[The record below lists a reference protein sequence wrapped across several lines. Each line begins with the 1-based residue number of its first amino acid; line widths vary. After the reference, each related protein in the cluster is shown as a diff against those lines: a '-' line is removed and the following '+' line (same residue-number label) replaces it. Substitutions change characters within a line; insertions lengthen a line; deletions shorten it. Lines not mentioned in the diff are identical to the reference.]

1 MSTYLGE
8 QMTGYLDSFLEGKV
22 QEYAPK
28 TQQINLGC
36 DDLPEITAPAEDRN
50 RTSPFPYGGHRFEF
64 RACGSS
70 QNVSLVNTVLT
81 AMMGHEFAEISKGIE
96 AGRTGV
102 EVAREM
108 LKTN

>member
-50 RTSPFPYGGHRFEF
+50 RTSPFPFGGHRFEY

-70 QNVSLVNTVLT
+70 QNVSLVNTVL
-81 AMMGHEFAEISKGIE
+81 ACMMANEFQEIADRVDRGENIV
-96 AGRTGV
+96 R
-102 EVAREM
+102 
-108 LKTN
+108 